1 MRILYGVQ
9 GTGNG
14 HLTRAIA
21 MTETIKQ
28 SAPGSEVH
36 ILISGRME
44 EKLPIRAAEIV
55 WHEGATFAVKNGE
68 VQLKKT
74 ILNLSLRK
82 LIRDISQLKLKG
94 YNLIITDYEPIVA
107 WAAKISGREVIGI
120 GHQYAFYY
128 NIPIQGGKI
137 FSKNIMKIFA
147 PANKKVGLHWHHFNQ
162 PLLPPIINI
171 AQIPERK
178 IQNNKVLVYL
188 PFEDTQ
194 ELIKAL
200 QKISDYEFYVYH
212 PEFENVEEG
221 NIHKRKIS
229 RTTFKDELITSSA
242 VICNTGFQLISECLT
257 LGIRIFTKPLGHQIE
272 QQSNGLAL
280 SKLGYATVVS
290 KLSTKDICSWLKREE
305 FTKVSYPNTQYPLTN
320 WLLSGASQPL
330 EELSDSLWAKV
341 SVHQ

>member
-1 MRILYGVQ
+1 
-9 GTGNG
+9 
-14 HLTRAIA
+14 
-21 MTETIKQ
+21 
-28 SAPGSEVH
+28 
-36 ILISGRME
+36 
-44 EKLPIRAAEIV
+44 
-55 WHEGATFAVKNGE
+55 
-68 VQLKKT
+68 
-74 ILNLSLRK
+74 
-82 LIRDISQLKLKG
+82 
-94 YNLIITDYEPIVA
+94 
-107 WAAKISGREVIGI
+107 
-120 GHQYAFYY
+120 
-128 NIPIQGGKI
+128 
-137 FSKNIMKIFA
+137 MKIFA

-178 IQNNKVLVYL
+178 IQDNKVLVYL
-188 PFEDTQ
+188 PFENTQ
-194 ELIKAL
+194 ELIKTL

-221 NIHKRKIS
+221 NIHKRQIS

-280 SKLGYATVVS
+280 SKLGYATVVN
-290 KLSTKDICSWLKREE
+290 KLSTKDICNWLKRGE

>member
-1 MRILYGVQ
+1 MQ

-28 SAPGSEVH
+28 TASECEVDV
-36 ILISGRME
+36 LISGRAK
-44 EKLPIRAAEIV
+44 EKLPIRAAEII
-55 WHEGATFAVKNGE
+55 WKEGGTFAIKSGE
-68 VQLKKT
+68 VHLIKT
-74 ILNLSLRK
+74 ILNLSPRK
-82 LIRDISQLKLKG
+82 LIRDISQLKFKE
-94 YNLIITDYEPIVA
+94 YDLIITDYEPIVA

-128 NIPIQGGKI
+128 NIPIQGGKP

-178 IQNNKVLVYL
+178 IQDNKVLVYL

-194 ELIKAL
+194 ELIKTL
-200 QKISDYEFYVYH
+200 QKISDYDFYIYH
-212 PEFENVEEG
+212 PEFENIEEG
-221 NIHKRKIS
+221 NIYKRKIS

-280 SKLGYATVVS
+280 SKLGYATVVN
-290 KLSTKDICSWLKREE
+290 KLSTKDICNWLKREE

-320 WLLSGASQPL
+320 WLLSGASQPI